1 MKFIERGAIFD
12 WFNIIVFTVFLL
24 IIWSLK

>member
-12 WFNIIVFTVFLL
+12 WFNIIVFTVVFIL
-24 IIWSLK
+24 IWSFK